1 MSFATQPHLGFIL
14 LFIDTAV
21 MLQQEDQLRPYIDW
35 LRHTWTAGGEVFR
48 EAKERY
54 KQECKHTDTSN
65 HS

>member
-1 MSFATQPHLGFIL
+1 MSFATELHLGFIL

-35 LRHTWTAGGEVFR
+35 DTDGLAGGEVFR
-48 EAKERY
+48 QAKERY
-54 KQECKHTDTSN
+54 KQECKRTDTSS